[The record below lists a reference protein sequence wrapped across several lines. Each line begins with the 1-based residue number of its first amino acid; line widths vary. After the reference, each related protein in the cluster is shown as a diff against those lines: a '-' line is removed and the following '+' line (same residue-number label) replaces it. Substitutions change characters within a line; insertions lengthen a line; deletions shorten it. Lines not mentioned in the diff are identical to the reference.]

1 MKRENYLL
9 KELRKTPILD
19 TVRQVG
25 YIELLILLRRIMLDI
40 KTVYDKM
47 SILPERLKNKAFSKV
62 MGIVIPFSAKSKF
75 DIEKLKEGYMRV
87 SIPYIKSNM
96 NHIKTHHAL
105 AMSELGELATG
116 VCLAYSLPKNSQV
129 ILKSLNT
136 EYLKKGKGK
145 LTVEAEFDLNEIK
158 DRGDAVFDVEIKNK
172 SKETV
177 AKAQYVWHYRIN
189 FKK

>member
-1 MKRENYLL
+1 
-9 KELRKTPILD
+9 
-19 TVRQVG
+19 
-25 YIELLILLRRIMLDI
+25 MLDI

-47 SILPERLKNKAFSKV
+47 SILPEKVKNKAFSKI
-62 MGIVIPFSAKSKF
+62 MGLVIPFSAKSKF
-75 DIEKLKEGYMRV
+75 DIEKLKKGYMRV
-87 SIPYIKSNM
+87 SLPYIKANM

-116 VCLAYSLPKNSQV
+116 VCLAYSLPLNSQV

-145 LTVEAEFDLNEIK
+145 LIVEAEFNLDEVK
-158 DRGDAVFDVEIKNK
+158 DRGDIVFNTEIKNK
-172 SKETV
+172 SNEIV
-177 AKAQYVWHYRIN
+177 AKAQYIWHYRIN

>member
-1 MKRENYLL
+1 
-9 KELRKTPILD
+9 
-19 TVRQVG
+19 
-25 YIELLILLRRIMLDI
+25 MLDI
-40 KTVYDKM
+40 KTVYNKL
-47 SILPERLKNKAFSKV
+47 SILPERVKNKAFSKV
-62 MGIVIPFSAKSKF
+62 MGMVIPFSAKSKF

-145 LTVEAEFDLNEIK
+145 LTVEAEFDLKKIK
-158 DRGDAVFDVEIKNK
+158 DRGDIIFDVEIKNK